1 MASFGGGI
9 GDAIIVSKL
18 CFSLYQACTA
28 GRKGAPDAV
37 LALANELWACST
49 ALDQLAA
56 AASRPKNV
64 PQSVEAK
71 QITSR
76 MISGCRTS
84 LEELQA
90 LINKYEDV
98 KGGSNADENSKWY
111 RKLKLG
117 VKKSRWMYEEENV
130 QRIRARI
137 GSNVEALNLL
147 LGTFNR

>member
-28 GRKGAPDAV
+28 GRKGATDAV
-37 LALANELWACST
+37 VALANELWACST

-56 AASRPKNV
+56 AGSRPRSV
-64 PQSVEAK
+64 PQSSEAEE
-71 QITSR
+71 ITSR
-76 MISGCRTS
+76 MISGCRAS

-98 KGGSNADENSKWY
+98 KGVANKDEKSRWY
-111 RKLKLG
+111 RKLKLE
-117 VKKSRWMYEEENV
+117 VKKSRWMYEEDTV

-137 GSNVEALNLL
+137 GTNVEALNLL
-147 LGTFNR
+147 LGTYNR